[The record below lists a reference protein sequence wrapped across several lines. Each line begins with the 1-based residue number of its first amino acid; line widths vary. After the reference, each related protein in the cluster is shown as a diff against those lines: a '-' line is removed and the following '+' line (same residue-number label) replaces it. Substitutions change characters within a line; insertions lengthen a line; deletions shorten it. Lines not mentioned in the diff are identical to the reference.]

1 MSVWDEET
9 IADQKRDLPIL
20 ATKENTAGGTFIVT
34 GANSG
39 LGFEAAKHYV
49 ALGAAKVIMA
59 VRNLEAGE
67 KAKAA
72 IEAATST
79 SGIAEVWALD
89 LSSYD
94 SVKAFAA
101 KANKELERID
111 ALIENAGIA
120 LDQWVSAEGHESSV
134 TINVYSTFLL
144 AILLFPKL
152 KDSAS
157 KFGILPHLV
166 IVSSGAAVMAK
177 DLLLSIKDDPL
188 GKMDVEESGMMG
200 RSVK

>member
-1 MSVWDEET
+1 MSFWDEEA
-9 IADQKRDLPIL
+9 IADQQRDLPIL
-20 ATKENTAGGTFIVT
+20 ATKENTAGGTFIIT

-49 ALGAAKVIMA
+49 ALGAAKVIMT

-101 KANKELERID
+101 RVNKELERID
-111 ALIENAGIA
+111 AVIENAGVA
-120 LDQWVSAEGHESSV
+120 LDQWVDAEGHESSV
-134 TINVYSTFLL
+134 TVNIYSTFLL

-152 KDSAS
+152 KESAS
-157 KFGILPHLV
+157 KFSILPHLV
-166 IVSSGAAVMAK
+166 IVSSGGAVRAK
-177 DLLLSIKDDPL
+177 DIFLSIKDDPL
-188 GKMDVEESGMMG
+188 GKMDVEANGMMG
-200 RSVK
+200 RSVQ